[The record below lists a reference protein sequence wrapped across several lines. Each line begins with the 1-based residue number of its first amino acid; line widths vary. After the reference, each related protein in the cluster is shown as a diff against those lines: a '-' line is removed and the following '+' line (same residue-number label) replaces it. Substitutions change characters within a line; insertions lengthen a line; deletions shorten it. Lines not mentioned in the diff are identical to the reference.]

1 LNLSPQEFKK
11 TEHEVVDFATSITVP
26 SIPGVPKLSADRII
40 DGGRAMTFYRELP
53 TTSAG
58 RRFKLHAKVVGVYDE
73 GKLGSVVE
81 IEQTLVDDESGEKY
95 AKIVGNTFYMG
106 QGNWGGPKG

>member
-1 LNLSPQEFKK
+1 
-11 TEHEVVDFATSITVP
+11 
-26 SIPGVPKLSADRII
+26 
-40 DGGRAMTFYRELP
+40 MTLYRELP
-53 TTSAG
+53 TASTGSH
-58 RRFKLHAKVVGVYDE
+58 FKLYAKVVGVYDK
-73 GKLGSVVE
+73 GNLGSVVE